1 MNRTPG
7 PEGLLE
13 PSHKAEM
20 NKLNSVAQGALY
32 ALSDE
37 GHKRRE
43 REGERVQ
50 EGDGGEG
57 RGRSDIKR
65 ETHNIRKVAIIDL
78 EIHHGKK

>member
-7 PEGLLE
+7 PKGSLE
-13 PSHKAEM
+13 PSHRADF
-20 NKLNSVAQGALY
+20 NKLNSVTQGALY

-43 REGERVQ
+43 REGEGR
-50 EGDGGEG
+50 EGIDV
-57 RGRSDIKR
+57 KR
-65 ETHNIRKVAIIDL
+65 ESHNIRKVAIIDL